1 MIGNLG
7 LNVGQSKIQM
17 AVWAIL
23 AAPLIMSNDLINISP
38 EMKNILL
45 NKDIIAVDQ
54 DPLGIQGYLYEVYFL
69 IFVKCIESS

>member
-1 MIGNLG
+1 MIGNPG

-23 AAPLIMSNDLINISP
+23 AAPLIMSNDLVNISP

-45 NKDIIAVDQ
+45 NRDIIAVDQ
-54 DPLGIQGYLYEVYFL
+54 DPLGIQGYLHEVLLF
-69 IFVKCIESS
+69 